1 MMRKYFSNQNMVILA
16 AAIFTTTALHT
27 MEERV
32 SDSSETDPFVTI
44 MLFGMLG
51 KSALEDH
58 PRTNNIRRSLS
69 KVSPATSV
77 IRPIRKFLCLPD
89 LKGLSGRMIEIN
101 Y

>member
-32 SDSSETDPFVTI
+32 SDSSETGPFVTI

-51 KSALEDH
+51 KSAL
-58 PRTNNIRRSLS
+58 
-69 KVSPATSV
+69 
-77 IRPIRKFLCLPD
+77 
-89 LKGLSGRMIEIN
+89 
-101 Y
+101 